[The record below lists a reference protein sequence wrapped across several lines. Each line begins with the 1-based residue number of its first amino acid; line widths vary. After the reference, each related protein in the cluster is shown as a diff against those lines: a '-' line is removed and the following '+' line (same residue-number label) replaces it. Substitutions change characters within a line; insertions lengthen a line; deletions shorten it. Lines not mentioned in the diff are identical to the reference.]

1 MLDQD
6 APVTAIGVR
15 DGLIVVTGDSRSAV
29 GWTTSRT
36 LDLGDAVI
44 MPGLTDAHTHP
55 IMGTD
60 MTAGVDLSSATSI
73 DDVRQS
79 LAIAA
84 TTASDGWLFAW
95 GPDFNVF
102 TSGPPRGDL
111 FDEVT
116 RGMPLLIRM
125 FDGHSGIAN
134 PAAIARCGITG
145 RELFDEASAVD
156 VDRDGTPPGLLR
168 EFGALELVQR
178 HLPVPSEEEFAM
190 RLLANL
196 SAMSATGLTGGH
208 AMDFIGEPVSM
219 LERAEAIADLLSRSG
234 PSLTSR

>member
-15 DGLIVVTGDSRSAV
+15 DGLIVVTGDSRSAA

-73 DDVRQS
+73 DDVRHS

-84 TTASDGWLFAW
+84 TTASDGWLLAW
-95 GPDFNVF
+95 GLDFNVF

-116 RGMPLLIRM
+116 RGT
-125 FDGHSGIAN
+125 D
-134 PAAIARCGITG
+134 AAR
-145 RELFDEASAVD
+145 
-156 VDRDGTPPGLLR
+156 
-168 EFGALELVQR
+168 
-178 HLPVPSEEEFAM
+178 
-190 RLLANL
+190 
-196 SAMSATGLTGGH
+196 
-208 AMDFIGEPVSM
+208 
-219 LERAEAIADLLSRSG
+219 
-234 PSLTSR
+234 